1 MIAVSEGRAAGV
13 VAEEDQGLAA
23 VHRGLVGH
31 RVAAVVPDSVLH
43 TLLYLPGK
51 NCQHVFSIKYL
62 DTDNLLSSLERPHQ
76 EKQLFLF
83 SLFCLIIDS
92 EM

>member
-31 RVAAVVPDSVLH
+31 WNRV
-43 TLLYLPGK
+43 
-51 NCQHVFSIKYL
+51 
-62 DTDNLLSSLERPHQ
+62 LEVNDQ
-76 EKQLFLF
+76 
-83 SLFCLIIDS
+83 DYDY
-92 EM
+92 

>member
-31 RVAAVVPDSVLH
+31 RVAAVVQEGFPH
-43 TLLYLPGK
+43 TMLGWVVGDEAGWLAG
-51 NCQHVFSIKYL
+51 
-62 DTDNLLSSLERPHQ
+62 
-76 EKQLFLF
+76 
-83 SLFCLIIDS
+83 
-92 EM
+92 